1 MRLKLDKE
9 RLKALGPVER
19 AQAEEAI
26 QNIESKRLRD
36 PLAFYQPHPKQ
47 KAFHSFTAQKK
58 CFFGGTQ
65 SGKTTGGL
73 ADDVIQAVDRDS
85 LPAHLLPYKKFEPP
99 FLCRIMAESF
109 PVLETTLIQKLQD
122 ILPLEQLVG
131 GTWATAYDKTLRV
144 LYFQNGS
151 KFFFMTYEQEVRK
164 MGGAS
169 IDRVHFDEEPPLAA
183 YNECKFRVTAKGG
196 DLLFTMTPIFGIT
209 WTYSQLWQKRGEE
222 VQKDIYKGKDLDCCT
237 VEIGDNPAMSQKDID
252 LALEGL
258 SDEEKA
264 ARKEG
269 RFIALHGLIY
279 ADYNKDLHRISD
291 RPLPS
296 NVNVVVGIDPGIRN
310 RTAVVWI
317 YLTHDDKMV
326 VFKEGYYQGMTVK
339 QVCDEIHKTNAEFEV
354 SPLYYVIDAAAR
366 NKNHQTGRSDQME
379 YADHGIVTIA
389 GQNSVTAGINRIKE
403 RLQSER
409 IFIFDSCVHLDNELQ
424 MYRWKQPPKS
434 GEDSRQAPVKK
445 DDHLVDALRYAVM
458 SRPYL
463 PEHNEHSNETQLQRA
478 MREDQE
484 RFSQPSEINVGQF
497 SGIAS

>member
-1 MRLKLDKE
+1 MRLKIDKE
-9 RLKALGPVER
+9 RLAALSGPER
-19 AQAEEAI
+19 EQAEQAI
-26 QNIESKRLRD
+26 KEIEQERQSN
-36 PLAFYQPHPKQ
+36 PLAFYAPHEKQ
-47 KAFHSFTAQKK
+47 RAFHGFTAQKK

-73 ADDVIQAVDRDS
+73 ADNVIQAVDEDC
-85 LPAHLLPYKKFEPP
+85 LPDHLKPYKKFQPP

-109 PVLETTLIQKLQD
+109 PVLETTLIQKLQEL
-122 ILPLEQLVG
+122 LPLDQLVG
-131 GTWATAYDKTLRV
+131 GSWQTAYDKNLRV

-183 YNECKFRVTAKGG
+183 YNECKFRVTAHGG

-209 WTYSQLWQKRGEE
+209 WTYGQLWQNRGAE
-222 VQKDIYKGKDLDCCT
+222 VAKDVYAGKDLDCVT
-237 VEIGDNPAMSQKDID
+237 VEINDNPAMGAKDIE

-258 SDEEKA
+258 SNEERA

-269 RFIALHGLIY
+269 KFIALHGLIY
-279 ADYNKDLHRISD
+279 ADFKPERHEVPD
-291 RPLPS
+291 RAALPK

-310 RTAVVWI
+310 RTAVVWV

-326 VFKEGYYQGMTVK
+326 VFQEGYYQDMTVK
-339 QVCDEIHKTNAEFEV
+339 QVCEEIHKTNADYEV
-354 SPLYYVIDAAAR
+354 SPLYYVIDPAAR

-389 GQNSVTAGINRIKE
+389 GQNSVTAGINRVRE
-403 RLQSER
+403 RFQSER
-409 IFIFDSCVHLDNELQ
+409 LLISESCVHLVNELQ

-458 SRPYL
+458 SRPHL
-463 PEHNEHSNETQLQRA
+463 PEVHSERSETRLQRL
-478 MREDQE
+478 MREDIEGLSAQE
-484 RFSQPSEINVGQF
+484 QNIGQF
-497 SGIAS
+497 GGVAA

>member
-1 MRLKLDKE
+1 MRLKLNRE
-9 RLKALGPVER
+9 RLEGLAPAQRAEAEKAIFDVEYAR
-19 AQAEEAI
+19 AS
-26 QNIESKRLRD
+26 N
-36 PLAFYQPHPKQ
+36 PLLFYEPHPKQ
-47 KAFHSFTAQKK
+47 EAFHAFTAQRRG
-58 CFFGGTQ
+58 FFGGTQ
-65 SGKTTGGL
+65 SGKTTAGL
-73 ADDVIQAVDRDS
+73 ADDIIQAVDRDC
-85 LPAHLLPYKKFEPP
+85 LPEHLLPYKRYEAP

-122 ILPLEQLVG
+122 LLPTEQLVG
-131 GTWATAYDKTLRV
+131 GSWATAYDRNLRV
-144 LYFQNGS
+144 LYFENGS

-169 IDRVHFDEEPPLAA
+169 IDRVHFDEEPPLAV
-183 YNECKFRVTAKGG
+183 YNECKFRVTAKSG

-209 WTYSQLWQKRGEE
+209 WTYSALWQKRGEE
-222 VQKDIYKGKDLDCCT
+222 VAPNVYKGEDFECCT
-237 VEIGDNPAMSQKDID
+237 VDISENPAMGPKDVA
-252 LALEGL
+252 LALEDL
-258 SDEEKA
+258 SEEEKA

-279 ADYNKDLHRISD
+279 SDYKQSLHRVPD
-291 RPLPS
+291 RPLPP
-296 NVNVVVGIDPGIRN
+296 NVNIVVGIDPGIRN

-326 VFKEGYYQGMTVK
+326 VFKEGYYQDMTIK
-339 QVCDEIHKTNAEFEV
+339 QVCDEIQKTNAEFDI
-354 SPLYYVIDAAAR
+354 SPLYYVIDPAAR

-379 YADHGIVTIA
+379 YADHGVVTIA

-403 RLQSER
+403 RFQSER
-409 IFIFDSCVHLDNELQ
+409 IFVFESCVHLDNELQ

-463 PEHNEHSNETQLQRA
+463 PEYEQHSDETQLQRA

-484 RFSQPSEINVGQF
+484 AFSRPDEVNIGQF
-497 SGIAS
+497 GGVAA

>member
-1 MRLKLDKE
+1 MQLKINKE
-9 RLKALGPVER
+9 RLAALGPAER
-19 AQAEEAI
+19 EQAEQALREI
-26 QNIESKRLRD
+26 EYKRQND
-36 PLAFYQPHPKQ
+36 PLAFYQPHVKQ
-47 KAFHSFTAQKK
+47 RAFHSFKAQKK

-73 ADDVIQAVDRDS
+73 ADNVIQAVDRDA
-85 LPAHLLPYKKFEPP
+85 LPEHLKPYKKFEPP

-122 ILPLEQLVG
+122 ILPLDQLVG
-131 GTWATAYDKTLRV
+131 GSWKTAYDKNLRV

-169 IDRVHFDEEPPLAA
+169 IDRVHFDEEPPLAVF
-183 YNECKFRVTAKGG
+183 NECKFRVTAKGG

-209 WTYSQLWQKRGEE
+209 WTYAQLWQKRGEE
-222 VQKDIYKGKDLDCCT
+222 VATNVYRGQDIDCCT
-237 VEIGDNPAMSQKDID
+237 VEIGDNPAMGEKDIE

-279 ADYNKDLHRISD
+279 ADYSKARHLVPE
-291 RPLPS
+291 RPLPA

-310 RTAVVWI
+310 RTAVVWA
-317 YLTHDDKMV
+317 YLTHDDQMV
-326 VFKEGYYQGMTVK
+326 VFQEGYYQDMTVA
-339 QVCDEIHKTNAEFEV
+339 QVCKEIHKTNADYGV
-354 SPLYYVIDAAAR
+354 SPLYYVIDPAAR

-389 GQNSVTAGINRIKE
+389 GQNSVTAGINRIRE
-403 RLQSER
+403 RFQNDR

-463 PEHNEHSNETQLQRA
+463 PEHTIHSNETQLQRA

-484 RFSQPSEINVGQF
+484 RFSAPEETNIGQF
-497 SGIAS
+497 AGIA

>member
-1 MRLKLDKE
+1 LRLKLDKE
-9 RLKALGPVER
+9 RLKSLGPVER

-26 QNIESKRLRD
+26 QNIEAQRLRN
-36 PLAFYQPHPKQ
+36 PLAFYEPHPKQ
-47 KAFHSFTAQKK
+47 QAFHSFQAQKK

-85 LPAHLLPYKKFEPP
+85 LPDHLLPYKKFEPP

-122 ILPLEQLVG
+122 ILPLDQLVG
-131 GTWATAYDKTLRV
+131 GTWATAYDKNLRV

-237 VEIGDNPAMSQKDID
+237 VEIGDNPAMRPKDID

-258 SDEEKA
+258 SAEEKA

-269 RFIALHGLIY
+269 KFIALHGLIY
-279 ADYNKDLHRISD
+279 ADYNKDVHRVPE

-296 NVNVVVGIDPGIRN
+296 NVNVVVGIDPGISN
-310 RTAVVWI
+310 RTAVVWV

-326 VFKEGYYQGMTVK
+326 VFQEGYYQDMTVA
-339 QVCDEIHKTNAEFEV
+339 QVCEEVHKTNADYGV
-354 SPLYYVIDAAAR
+354 WPLYYVIDPAAR

-379 YADHGIVTIA
+379 YADHGIVTIT

-403 RLQSER
+403 RFQSER

-463 PEHNEHSNETQLQRA
+463 PEHTLHSNETQLQRA

-484 RFSQPSEINVGQF
+484 AFSKPSEINIAQF
-497 SGIAS
+497 GGVPA

>member
-1 MRLKLDKE
+1 MRLKINKE
-9 RLKALGPVER
+9 ALESLGPVER
-19 AQAEEAI
+19 LQAEEAVKGLEYARTH
-26 QNIESKRLRD
+26 N
-36 PLAFYQPHPKQ
+36 PLAFYEPHYKQ
-47 KAFHSFTAQKK
+47 RAFHSFKAQRKG
-58 CFFGGTQ
+58 FFGGTQ

-73 ADDVIQAVDRDS
+73 ADNIIQAVDREC
-85 LPAHLLPYKKFEPP
+85 LPPHLLPYKKFEPP

-109 PVLETTLIQKLQD
+109 PVLETTLIPKLQD
-122 ILPLEQLVG
+122 LLPVDQLVG
-131 GTWATAYDKTLRV
+131 GSWSTAYDKNLRV

-169 IDRVHFDEEPPLAA
+169 IDRVHFDEEPPLAV
-183 YNECKFRVTAKGG
+183 YNECKFRVTAHGG

-209 WTYSQLWQKRGEE
+209 WSYSQLWQQRGEQVE
-222 VQKDIYKGKDLDCCT
+222 KNIYVGGDFDCCT
-237 VEIGDNPAMSQKDID
+237 VEISENPAMGAKAVE

-279 ADYNKDLHRISD
+279 SD
-291 RPLPS
+291 FSEKRHVVPERPLPK

-317 YLTHDDKMV
+317 YLTHDDLMV
-326 VFKEGYYQGMTVK
+326 VFQEGYYHDMTVA
-339 QVCDEIHKTNAEFEV
+339 QVAKEIQKTNADYDIA
-354 SPLYYVIDAAAR
+354 PLYYVIDPASR

-403 RLQSER
+403 RFQSER
-409 IFIFDSCVHLDNELQ
+409 IFVAENCVHLINELQ

-463 PEHNEHSNETQLQRA
+463 PETVSTSKETRLERV
-478 MREDQE
+478 MREHQE
-484 RFSQPSEINVGQF
+484 GFSNPQEMNINQF
-497 SGIAS
+497 GGVAA